1 MQGKH
6 KMNSFSSI
14 PFKGR
19 VVFIDDKEN
28 ALNLLKK
35 IVEKNMHEIE
45 SHFFN
50 NAEEAIDFMKDGLPT
65 VIVTDWQMPDIDGLE
80 LTKRIVAQKETFF
93 PFHFIIFL
101 TVKDDSEDLAKAL
114 EVGAHD
120 YIKKPFNMQELVAR
134 VRAGLRTIN
143 LEYDL
148 MHLNDHLEKI
158 AITDTLTDVFN
169 RRYGN
174 ILLQQELNKVQR
186 NIQELSVLLI
196 DIDYF
201 KKINDTYGHNAGDQ
215 VIQEVAKRIKLAARS
230 YDSLVRWGGEE
241 FLLICPC
248 LQSEN
253 ALDLATRI
261 LFLISGQSIILGDE
275 HEIQT
280 TISIGIAN
288 LARGETATNLELI
301 DQADKALYQAKS
313 NGRNQVQTFQ

>member
-1 MQGKH
+1 
-6 KMNSFSSI
+6 MNYI
-14 PFKGR
+14 KNAPFKGR
-19 VVFIDDKEN
+19 VIFIDDKEN
-28 ALNLLKK
+28 ALSLLKK
-35 IVEKNMHEIE
+35 ITEKNMTEIE
-45 SHFFN
+45 THFFN
-50 NAEEAIDFMKDGLPT
+50 NAEQALDFMKDGLPT
-65 VIVTDWQMPDIDGLE
+65 VVVTDWQMPEIDGLE
-80 LTKRIVAQKETFF
+80 LTKRIVDQKDTLY

-134 VRAGLRTIN
+134 VRAGMRTIN

-158 AITDTLTDVFN
+158 SITDSLTEVFN

-186 NIQELSVLLI
+186 NIQELSVLMI
-196 DIDYF
+196 DIDFF
-201 KKINDTYGHNAGDQ
+201 KKINDSFGHNVGDL
-215 VIQEVAKRIKLAARS
+215 VIQEVAKRIKVTARS

-248 LQSEN
+248 LLPEN

-261 LFLISGQSIILGDE
+261 LYIISGQSILVGE
-275 HEIQT
+275 EQEVET

-288 LARGETATNLELI
+288 LARGETATTPEFIEL
-301 DQADKALYQAKS
+301 ADKALYRAKN
-313 NGRNQVQTFQ
+313 NGRNQVQTNQ